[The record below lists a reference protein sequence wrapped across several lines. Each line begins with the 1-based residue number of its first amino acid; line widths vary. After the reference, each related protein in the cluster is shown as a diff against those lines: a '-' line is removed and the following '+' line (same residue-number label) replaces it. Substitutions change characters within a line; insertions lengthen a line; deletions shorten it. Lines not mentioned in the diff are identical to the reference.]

1 MHDVVVIGGG
11 PGGYAAAI
19 RAAQLGGKVA
29 LVEEAELGGVCVHR
43 GCIPTKVWQKAA
55 EILRS
60 VRSAPQ
66 FGIDAEVKSIDFGAI
81 IEQKNK
87 ACGKIRMGME
97 GLLAN
102 NKIEVVKG
110 HAAFKTPR
118 EIEAAGRRLAA
129 KNFIIA
135 TGARLEAPELPN
147 LKAALLSVEAVHEMR
162 AVPASVLVVGAESV
176 DVEIAALLN
185 SFGAKVLL
193 AADGRRILPQEDGDS
208 SQRLEQALRES
219 GIDILNRATLA
230 SVAPAADGRFAC
242 ALAGPKAKTV
252 EVERVFICRRRPN
265 SDRLGLEKAGVA
277 VAAEGFIQVDERLKT
292 STAGIYAIGDVAG
305 GSLQS
310 HGASAMGVCAAENAM
325 GRKVDFP
332 AHLVPRGT
340 WTSPEVA
347 SVGMTEEAAE
357 KLGLEVETGYFPYSI
372 NGMALARNEPSGA
385 VKVVTDVNYRTIYGV
400 HIVGP
405 HATELI
411 GEAALAMQLEYTT
424 AEFAAGIRVH
434 PTFSEALVDAAR
446 DAEKWALYLPKR

>member
-29 LVEEAELGGVCVHR
+29 LVEAAELGGICVHR

-55 EILRS
+55 EILRAI
-60 VRSAPQ
+60 RSAPQ
-66 FGIDAEVKSIDFGAI
+66 FGIDAAVKGIDHGTI

-87 ACGKIRMGME
+87 ACGKIRLGME

-110 HAAFKTPR
+110 RAVFKTPR
-118 EIEAAGRRLAA
+118 EIEAVGRRLKA
-129 KNFIIA
+129 KNFIVA

-147 LKAALLSVEAVHEMR
+147 LKDALIGVEAVHEMR
-162 AVPASVLVVGAESV
+162 AVPASVLVCGADTVE
-176 DVEIAALLN
+176 VEIAALLN
-185 SFGAKVLL
+185 SFGAKVTL
-193 AADGRRILPQEDGDS
+193 AASDRRILPQEDGDS

-219 GIDILNRATLA
+219 GIEIVNRVTLRA
-230 SVAPAADGRFAC
+230 VTPVAGGFTCELD
-242 ALAGPKAKTV
+242 GPKPKTV
-252 EVERVFICRRRPN
+252 QVERVFVCRRRPN
-265 SDRLGLEKAGVA
+265 SDGVGLDMAGV
-277 VAAEGFIQVDERLKT
+277 VVKPDGFIQVDETLKT
-292 STAGIYAIGDVAG
+292 STAGIFAIGDVAG
-305 GSLQS
+305 GSMQS

-325 GRKVDFP
+325 GRKVKFP

-340 WTSPEVA
+340 WTWPEVA
-347 SVGMTEEAAE
+347 SVGLTEEAAE
-357 KLGLEVETGYFPYSI
+357 KQGLEIETGYFPYSI
-372 NGMALARNEPSGA
+372 NGMALARNEPAGA
-385 VKVVTDVNYRTIYGV
+385 VKVVTDVTYRTIYGV

-411 GEAALAMQLEYTT
+411 GEAAIAMQLEYTT
-424 AEFAAGIRVH
+424 EEFAAGIRVH

-446 DAEKWALYLPKR
+446 DAEKWALYLPRR